1 MSRLRGPIRVLSI
14 DGGGIRGYA
23 PALVLADLE
32 RRRQKLGKPGS
43 LASRFDLVAGTSTG
57 ALIAL
62 ALQAQDGEGG
72 PGRAIKEMR
81 GSGSILGRP
90 AFDAPRRF
98 TCAQVAEL
106 YERRGGELFPRHRH
120 ESIGLVRQA
129 LSSKYD
135 AEPLERFLRE
145 ALGET
150 RLSQAAGP
158 VLVTS
163 YDPEHDESLVMK
175 NLGDG
180 PDFLARDAARAS
192 SAAPTYFPA
201 ARIRELPPPGAPELA
216 AGQIRMRTLVDGGLF
231 ANNPAMCAW
240 VEARKLRP
248 DARRFLVVSLG
259 TGGAVRA
266 WNIGRLAR
274 WGYLDWID
282 PGKGSP
288 LLAMMGRAQSESV
301 DWMLSH
307 LPGIDYVR
315 LDPDLSADACAI
327 DDASPANLERLRA
340 AALDLIADNEAL
352 LEDLA
357 ARL

>member
-1 MSRLRGPIRVLSI
+1 MSRLSGPVRVLSI
-14 DGGGIRGYA
+14 DGGGIRGYT

-32 RRRQKLGKPGS
+32 RRRERLGRKDS
-43 LASRFDLVAGTSTG
+43 LASRFDLIAGTSTG
-57 ALIAL
+57 ALIAT
-62 ALQAQDGEGG
+62 AMQAPAGEPG
-72 PGRAIKEMR
+72 PGRAIEELR
-81 GSGSILGRP
+81 GSGALLGRA
-90 AFDAPRRF
+90 AFDAPRRYR
-98 TCAQVAEL
+98 CADIAEL
-106 YERRGGELFPRHRH
+106 YEQRGAELFPRPRH
-120 ESIGLVRQA
+120 ETLGLVRQA
-129 LSSKYD
+129 LTSKYD
-135 AEPLERFLRE
+135 VAPLERLLGQ
-145 ALGET
+145 ALGDL

-158 VLVTS
+158 VLVTA
-163 YDPEHDESLVMK
+163 YDPERDESLVMK

-192 SAAPTYFPA
+192 SAAPTYYPA
-201 ARIRELPPPGAPELA
+201 ARIRELPAPGAPEPA
-216 AGQIRMRTLVDGGLF
+216 AGQVRMRTLVDGGLF

-240 VEARKLRP
+240 VEARKFRP

-259 TGGAVRA
+259 TGGAIRS
-266 WNIGRLAR
+266 WNVAHLAR

-288 LLAMMGRAQSESV
+288 LLSMMGRAQSESV

-315 LDPDLSADACAI
+315 LDPELAADACPM
-327 DDASPANLERLRA
+327 DDASAANLARLRA
-340 AALDLIADNEAL
+340 AALDLIAGNEAL

>member
-1 MSRLRGPIRVLSI
+1 MSRLHGPIRVLSI

-32 RRRQKLGKPGS
+32 RKREKRGKPES

-62 ALQAQDGEGG
+62 ALQTQAAELE
-72 PGRAIKEMR
+72 PGRAIGTAR
-81 GSGSILGRP
+81 GSGAVFGRP

-106 YERRGGELFPRHRH
+106 YERRGGELFPRHRR
-120 ESIGLVRQA
+120 ESLGLVRQA

-145 ALGET
+145 TLGES

-163 YDPEHDESLVMK
+163 YDPERDEALVMK

-201 ARIRELPPPGAPELA
+201 ARIRELPPPGAPEPA
-216 AGQIRMRTLVDGGLF
+216 VGQNRVRTLVDGGLY

-259 TGGAVRA
+259 TGGAVRS
-266 WNIGRLAR
+266 WDVERLAR
-274 WGYLDWID
+274 WGYLDWVD

-288 LLAMMGRAQSESV
+288 LFAMMSRAQSESV
-301 DWMLSH
+301 DWMLAH

-315 LDPDLSADACAI
+315 LDPDLSAEASAI
-327 DDASPANLERLRA
+327 DDASPANLARLRT
-340 AALDLIADNEAL
+340 AALELIADNEVL

-357 ARL
+357 GRL